1 MDPGKKGMEPA
12 VWVAV
17 PPPPR
22 TSGPRRPDHASGS
35 AAEPLDHETRPC
47 GCEDVGWLPTCA
59 APLGNRD
66 SNPEHSQSPG
76 LSCQPLGQPRVT

>member
-22 TSGPRRPDHASGS
+22 TSGPQRPDHASGS
-35 AAEPLDHETRPC
+35 AAEPQTMRRDPVGVKTSDGCQRVQLPWETETQTPN
-47 GCEDVGWLPTCA
+47 T
-59 APLGNRD
+59 LG
-66 SNPEHSQSPG
+66 H
-76 LSCQPLGQPRVT
+76 LA